1 MIIRSR
7 RKNSSLIQRVFG
19 RSGKGKF
26 SPQVLN
32 EGQFRHELAKEIFRS
47 DRRVT
52 RRRFGLIRL
61 MFKDLEDS
69 SEPNELDPALLN
81 ELRKRLRISDS
92 IGWYESN
99 LGFLLPETEKEGT
112 LACANGLTEIA
123 LELGYK
129 VDTEV
134 SIYPDD
140 DELISL
146 AEEVRS
152 QDSDSDWESP
162 GKHSHADWSKASNL
176 KKVEANGE
184 CSKGQDLSAA
194 CRVKMTKH
202 DFVKTCETPVWKRT
216 IDIIGAGTGL
226 LLLSPLFLVAAIG
239 IKATS
244 KGPIFF
250 RQMREGKNG
259 KHFGILKFRTMVTDA
274 EAKQAELRSLSEQDG
289 PAFKLKN
296 DPRITKIGKYL
307 RKSCIDELPQLVNVL
322 TGDMSLVGPRPLPIH
337 ESLECVAW
345 QRARLTVLPG
355 LTCTWQAYADRDTK
369 FADWMRMDLEYIETR
384 SLGNDLKLIF
394 DTAFVAILHKG
405 SA

>member
-7 RKNSSLIQRVFG
+7 RKNRSLIQRIFG
-19 RSGKGKF
+19 RASNDKF

-32 EGQFRHELAKEIFRS
+32 EGQFRHELAKEVFRS

-61 MFKDLEDS
+61 MFRKLDDS
-69 SEPNELDPALLN
+69 VQPFELDPALLN

-112 LACANGLTEIA
+112 LCCANDLAEIA
-123 LELGYK
+123 LRHGYE

-146 AEEVRS
+146 ADEIS
-152 QDSDSDWESP
+152 SDDSGDHP
-162 GKHSHADWSKASNL
+162 VINPPHADWSEAKGSRSVSGSNESGSL
-176 KKVEANGE
+176 GGGNINA
-184 CSKGQDLSAA
+184 
-194 CRVKMTKH
+194 RVKMAKH
-202 DFVKTCETPVWKRT
+202 SFVRACPTPVWKRA
-216 IDIIGAGTGL
+216 IDIAGSGAGL
-226 LLLSPLFLVAAIG
+226 LILSPLFLGAALG
-239 IKATS
+239 IKLTS

-250 RQMREGKNG
+250 RQIREGKNG
-259 KHFGILKFRTMVTDA
+259 QQFGILKFRTMVTDA
-274 EAKQAELRSLSEQDG
+274 EARQVELRALSEQDG
-289 PAFKLKN
+289 PAFKLRD

-322 TGDMSLVGPRPLPIH
+322 TGEMSLVGPRPLPVH

-369 FADWMRMDLEYIETR
+369 FADWMRMDLEYIEER
-384 SLGNDLKLIF
+384 SLWNDLKLIF
-394 DTAFVAILHKG
+394 DTAFIALLHKG